1 VKKLREDPKRHGT
14 ERSIQENLNICKY
27 LIVYGANMSP
37 NCSLS
42 SPLSQSQKAVW
53 SLINKGFSVSSIADR
68 LNTTR
73 QYVNQT
79 RLTAEAKLSTTLLE
93 VARANDLQVTR
104 LDPKEAILL
113 GYHPA
118 LKRKAVVTYST
129 NHGIKVWYWH
139 DNPEE
144 ITNEDFLRQTREYLL
159 DIAKERGVQVEDAK
173 IHPAKLA
180 HAIFSKLV
188 PEVKA

>member
-1 VKKLREDPKRHGT
+1 MKPAC
-14 ERSIQENLNICKY
+14 SIT
-27 LIVYGANMSP
+27 
-37 NCSLS
+37 
-42 SPLSQSQKAVW
+42 SPLSSKQKDIW
-53 SLINKGFSVSSIADR
+53 SLITKGFSVSDIAAK
-68 LNTTR
+68 LSTTR

-104 LDPKEAILL
+104 LYPKEAILL

-129 NHGIKVWYWH
+129 SHGIKVWYWH
-139 DNPEE
+139 DSPEE
-144 ITNEDFLRQTREYLL
+144 VTNEEFLRQTRDYLM
-159 DIAKERGVQVEDAK
+159 DIAKERGIEIENAAQ

-180 HAIFSKLV
+180 HVIFSKLI
-188 PEVKA
+188 PELKT

>member
-1 VKKLREDPKRHGT
+1 
-14 ERSIQENLNICKY
+14 
-27 LIVYGANMSP
+27 MSP
-37 NCSLS
+37 NCSVA
-42 SPLSQSQKAVW
+42 SPLSQKQKTVW
-53 SLINKGFSVSSIADR
+53 ALISKGFSVSAIADK
-68 LNTTR
+68 LSTTR

-104 LDPKEAILL
+104 LYPKEAILL

-118 LKRKAVVTYST
+118 LKRKAIITYST
-129 NHGIKVWYWH
+129 KHGIKVWYWH

-144 ITNEDFLRQTREYLL
+144 VTNQDFLHQTREYLL
-159 DIAKERGVQVEDAK
+159 DLAKERGIEVEDAMG

-180 HAIFSKLV
+180 HMIFSKLV
-188 PEVKA
+188 PEVESWTL

>member
-1 VKKLREDPKRHGT
+1 
-14 ERSIQENLNICKY
+14 
-27 LIVYGANMSP
+27 MSP

-53 SLINKGFSVSSIADR
+53 SLVSKGFAVSKIAEK

-79 RLTAEAKLSTTLLE
+79 RLTAEAKLSTALLE

-104 LDPKEAILL
+104 LYPKEAILL

-118 LKRKAVVTYST
+118 LNRKAIVTYST
-129 NHGIKVWYWH
+129 SHGIKVWYWH

-144 ITNEDFLRQTREYLL
+144 VTNQDFLRQTREYLL
-159 DIAKERGVQVEDAK
+159 DVAKERGIEVANAEEM
-173 IHPAKLA
+173 HPAKLA
-180 HAIFSKLV
+180 HVIFSKLV
-188 PEVKA
+188 PELKT

>member
-1 VKKLREDPKRHGT
+1 M
-14 ERSIQENLNICKY
+14 C
-27 LIVYGANMSP
+27 P
-37 NCSLS
+37 NCTLS
-42 SPLSQSQKAVW
+42 SPLSQKQKAIW
-53 SLINKGFSVSSIADR
+53 SLIRKGLSVSAIADK
-68 LNTTR
+68 LKTTR

-104 LDPKEAILL
+104 LYPKDAILL

-118 LKRKAVVTYST
+118 LKRKAIVTYST
-129 NHGIKVWYWH
+129 RHGIKVWYWH

-144 ITNEDFLRQTREYLL
+144 VTDPAFLNQIRQYLL
-159 DIAKERGVQVEDAK
+159 DIAEERGVEIEGSDK

-180 HAIFSKLV
+180 HQIFSKLI
-188 PEVKA
+188 PELKA